1 MDKKYYVLETT
12 VFFVFAVITAL
23 APKILSGFAPAEAT
37 LHYVVICSWIA
48 RIVFALVALYF
59 AINGI
64 RNYFLEKKKQRRLVV
79 GARA

>member
-1 MDKKYYVLETT
+1 MSKNHYVLEII
-12 VFFVFAVITAL
+12 FFCILAGISAL
-23 APKILSGFAPAEAT
+23 APKILSGFAPTEAT
-37 LHYVVICSWIA
+37 LHYVVICSWLT

-79 GARA
+79 SARA